1 MSVNQQISVFLWC
14 GSNADIRWS
23 RWEECNVGGT
33 EKDVGHLVETDW
45 AVRFNEMPGLFAV
58 CNLEIGRL

>member
-1 MSVNQQISVFLWC
+1 M
-14 GSNADIRWS
+14 
-23 RWEECNVGGT
+23 GGT

-58 CNLEIGRL
+58 CKLEIGRL